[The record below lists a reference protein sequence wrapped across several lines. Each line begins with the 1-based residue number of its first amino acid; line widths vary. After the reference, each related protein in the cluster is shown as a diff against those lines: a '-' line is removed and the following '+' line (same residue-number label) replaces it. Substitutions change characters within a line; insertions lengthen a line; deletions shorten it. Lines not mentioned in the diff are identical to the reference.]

1 MAVLAKI
8 RQRSILLILIIAL
21 ALFSFVL
28 ADLIQSGGFS
38 RDTNNVGSV
47 NGEDIS
53 FQEFRLT
60 VENIQKNMN
69 NKTSAIGAVNYVWD
83 EEVKKI
89 IVKEQY
95 EKLGLKIGKDHL
107 LKIMQEDQSIGQ
119 NPMFLNDA
127 GQFDKTKFNAYI
139 ASIKSMGNDQWN
151 AWLKYEEQVEKVA
164 LERMYFNL
172 INAGIGTTINEAKLS
187 YKLENDKVDFEYV
200 AYPIANIKDTEV
212 AVSNS
217 EIESY
222 IKKNEKKF
230 KADASKNIEY
240 VLIEEKASAEDIAE
254 VNKKITEILNGKQV
268 FDAETNSTKTI
279 PAFKDATNVEEFVN
293 MYSDVKYDS
302 TYISKNDLPAG
313 HQDQIFNLAI
323 NGIYGP
329 FEVNGY
335 SYVTRLLSRK
345 PNAQV
350 KASHILLAY
359 TGSMRANP
367 NVKRTKEEA
376 KSKADEL
383 FKQVSQNPDSFAMLA
398 ATNSDDSSA
407 GNGGD
412 LGYFSDGMMV
422 KPFNDFAFNN
432 PVGKIGVVETDF
444 GYHIIKVTEKQ
455 DAIRLAT
462 IGLLLEASEATSDKV
477 YNTVSNFEMKATEGD
492 FNKVAKEMKLE
503 VKKAENI
510 KVMDEYISGIGE
522 QREMVKWIFND
533 DSAIGSTKKFNV
545 PNGFVVAKIISER
558 AEGVQTAKEAE
569 GVVKPILIKQKKLAL
584 AKSKIKGDFAAIQK
598 QAGIV
603 SGVANNLSVA
613 SPFIPNVGPEAKVVA
628 VALGT
633 TIGKESEIIEGQNG
647 VYKIKTII
655 VNKAPELPEYS
666 NYAMKEK
673 SKRGDISGQLFN
685 ALKKNAEIKDN
696 RHLFY

>member
-28 ADLIQSGGFS
+28 ADLIQSGGFNRES
-38 RDTNNVGSV
+38 NNVGSV

-53 FQEFRLT
+53 YQEFRLT
-60 VENIQKNMN
+60 VDNVQKNMS

-89 IVKEQY
+89 IIKEQY
-95 EKLGLKIGKDHL
+95 EKLGLRVGEDHII
-107 LKIMQEDQSIGQ
+107 KIMQEDQNIGQ
-119 NPMFLNDA
+119 NPMFLNET
-127 GQFDKTKFNAYI
+127 GQFDIKKFKAYV
-139 ASIKSMGNDQWN
+139 ASIGTMGNDQWN
-151 AWLKYEEQVEKVA
+151 AWKKYEEQVEKIA

-200 AYPIANIKDTEV
+200 AFPIANIKDTEV
-212 AVSNS
+212 SVSNS

-222 IKKNEKKF
+222 IKKNENKF
-230 KADASKNIEY
+230 KAPASKNIDY

-254 VNKKITEILNGKQV
+254 VNKKMNEILNGKQV
-268 FDAETNSTKTI
+268 FDAATNSTKTI

-302 TYISKNDLPAG
+302 TYISKNNLPAG
-313 HQDQIFNLAI
+313 HQDQIFNLQV

-329 FEVNGY
+329 FEFNGY
-335 SYVTRLLSRK
+335 SYITRLLSRK

-350 KASHILLAY
+350 KASHVLLAY
-359 TGSMRANP
+359 VGAMRANP

-376 KSKADEL
+376 KAKADEL
-383 FKQVSQNPDSFAMLA
+383 FKQVSQNPESFAMVA

-412 LGYFSDGMMV
+412 LGYFSEGMMV
-422 KPFNDFAFNN
+422 KPFNDFVFNN
-432 PVGKIGVVETDF
+432 AVGKIGIVETDF
-444 GYHIIKVTEKQ
+444 GYHVIKVTEKQ
-455 DAIRLAT
+455 DAVRLAT
-462 IGLLLEASEATSDKV
+462 IGLQVEASEATSDKV

-492 FNKVAKEMKLE
+492 FNKVAKEMKLDI
-503 VKKAENI
+503 KKAENI
-510 KVMDEYISGIGE
+510 KVMDEYVNGIGE
-522 QREMVKWIFND
+522 NREIVKWIFGK
-533 DSAIGSTKKFNV
+533 DSEIGSVKKFDI
-545 PNGFVVAKIISER
+545 PNGFIVAKITSER
-558 AEGVQTAKEAE
+558 EEGLQTAKEAE
-569 GVVKPILIKQKKLAL
+569 GMVKPILIQKKKLAL
-584 AKSKIKGDFAAIQK
+584 AKAKLKGDFATIQK
-598 QAGIV
+598 QAGIL
-603 SGVANNLSVA
+603 SGVASNLSVNNA
-613 SPFIPNVGPEAKVVA
+613 YIQNIGQEAKVVA
-628 VALGT
+628 AALNS
-633 TIGKESEIIEGQNG
+633 TIGKESEVIEGQNG
-647 VYKIKTII
+647 VFKIKTIV

-666 NYAMKEK
+666 NYAAKEK
-673 SKRGDISGQLFN
+673 SKRGDISGQLYN
-685 ALKKNAEIKDN
+685 ALKKNADIKDN

>member
-69 NKTSAIGAVNYVWD
+69 NRTSAIGAVNYVWD

-187 YKLENDKVDFEYV
+187 YKLENDRVDFEYV
-200 AYPIANIKDTEV
+200 AYPLANINDSEV
-212 AVSNS
+212 TVSNS

-240 VLIEEKASAEDIAE
+240 VLIEEKPSAEDIAE
-254 VNKKITEILNGKQV
+254 VNKKMTEILNGRQV
-268 FDAETNSTKTI
+268 FDATTNTTKTI
-279 PAFKDATNVEEFVN
+279 PAFKEATNVIEFVN
-293 MYSDVKYDS
+293 TYSDVKYDS

-313 HQDQIFNLAI
+313 HQDQIFNLPV

-329 FEVNGY
+329 FEVNDY

-359 TGSMRANP
+359 TGAMRANP

-376 KSKADEL
+376 KAKADEL
-383 FKQVSQNPDSFAMLA
+383 FAQVSQNSDSFAMVA

-412 LGYFSDGMMV
+412 LGYFSEGMMV
-422 KPFNDFAFNN
+422 KPFNDFVFNN
-432 PVGKIGVVETDF
+432 AVGKIGVVETDF
-444 GYHIIKVTEKQ
+444 GYHVIKVTEKQ
-455 DAIRLAT
+455 DAVRLAT
-462 IGLLLEASEATSDKV
+462 IGLKIEASETTNDQV
-477 YNTVSNFEMKATEGD
+477 YNTVSNFEMKASEGD
-492 FNKVAKEMKLE
+492 FNKVAKDMKLE
-503 VKKAENI
+503 VKKAENL

-522 QREMVKWIFND
+522 QREIIKWIFNK
-533 DSAIGSTKKFNV
+533 DSEIGNTKKFNV

-558 AEGVQTAKEAE
+558 AEGLQTAKEAE
-569 GVVKPILIKQKKLAL
+569 GVVKPILIKQKKLAI
-584 AKSKIKGDFAAIQK
+584 AKSKIKGDFASIQK
-598 QAGIV
+598 QAGVV

-613 SPFIPNVGPEAKVVA
+613 SPFIPNIGPEAKVVA
-628 VALGT
+628 VAIST
-633 TIGKESEIIEGQNG
+633 AIGKESEIIEGQNG
-647 VYKIKTII
+647 IYKVKTIM

-666 NYAMKEK
+666 NYAIKEK

-685 ALKKNAEIKDN
+685 ALKKNAEITDN

>member
-69 NKTSAIGAVNYVWD
+69 NRTSAIGAVNYVWD

-187 YKLENDKVDFEYV
+187 YKLENDRVDFEYV
-200 AYPIANIKDTEV
+200 AYPLANINDSEV
-212 AVSNS
+212 TVSNS

-230 KADASKNIEY
+230 KADASKNIKY
-240 VLIEEKASAEDIAE
+240 VLIEEKPSAEDIAE
-254 VNKKITEILNGKQV
+254 VNKKMTEILNGRQV
-268 FDAETNSTKTI
+268 FDATTNTTKTI
-279 PAFKDATNVEEFVN
+279 PAFKEVTNVIEFVN
-293 MYSDVKYDS
+293 TYSDVKYDS

-313 HQDQIFNLAI
+313 HQDQIFNLPV

-329 FEVNGY
+329 FEVNDY

-359 TGSMRANP
+359 TGAMRANP

-376 KSKADEL
+376 KAKADEL
-383 FKQVSQNPDSFAMLA
+383 FAQVSQNSDSFAMVA

-412 LGYFSDGMMV
+412 LGYFSEGMMV
-422 KPFNDFAFNN
+422 KPFNDFVFNN
-432 PVGKIGVVETDF
+432 AVGKIGVVETDF
-444 GYHIIKVTEKQ
+444 GYHVIKVTEKQ
-455 DAIRLAT
+455 DAVRLAT
-462 IGLLLEASEATSDKV
+462 IGLKIEASETTNDQV
-477 YNTVSNFEMKATEGD
+477 YNTVSNFEMKASEGD
-492 FNKVAKEMKLE
+492 FNKVAKDMKLE
-503 VKKAENI
+503 VKKAENL

-522 QREMVKWIFND
+522 QREIIKWIFNK
-533 DSAIGSTKKFNV
+533 DSEIGNTKKFNV

-558 AEGVQTAKEAE
+558 AEGLQTAKEAE
-569 GVVKPILIKQKKLAL
+569 GVVKPILIKQKKLAI
-584 AKSKIKGDFAAIQK
+584 AKSKIKGDFASIQK
-598 QAGIV
+598 QAGVV

-613 SPFIPNVGPEAKVVA
+613 SPFIPNIGPEAKVVA
-628 VALGT
+628 VAIST
-633 TIGKESEIIEGQNG
+633 AIGKESEIIEGQNG
-647 VYKIKTII
+647 IYKVKTIM

-666 NYAMKEK
+666 NYAIKEK

-685 ALKKNAEIKDN
+685 ALKKNAEITDN

>member
-28 ADLIQSGGFS
+28 ADLIQSGGFNRES
-38 RDTNNVGSV
+38 NNVGSV

-53 FQEFRLT
+53 FQEFRFT

-69 NKTSAIGAVNYVWD
+69 NRTSAIGAVNYVWD

-89 IVKEQY
+89 IIKEQY
-95 EKLGLKIGKDHL
+95 EKLGLKVGKDHL
-107 LKIMQEDQSIGQ
+107 LKIMQEDQNIGQ
-119 NPMFLNDA
+119 NPMFLNET
-127 GQFDKTKFNAYI
+127 GKFDKAKFNAYI
-139 ASIKSMGNDQWN
+139 ASIKTAGNDQWN
-151 AWLKYEEQVEKVA
+151 AWKKFEEQVEKVA

-172 INAGIGTTINEAKLS
+172 INSGIGVTINEAKLS

-212 AVSNS
+212 KVSTS
-217 EIESY
+217 DIESY

-230 KADASKNIEY
+230 KTEDSKGIDY

-254 VNKKITEILNGKQV
+254 VNKKITEILNGREV
-268 FDAETNSTKTI
+268 FDAATNTTKTI
-279 PAFKDATNVEEFVN
+279 PAFKDAPNAEEFVN

-302 TYISKNDLPAG
+302 TYISKNNLPAG
-313 HQDQIFNLAI
+313 HQDQIFNLPV

-329 FEVNGY
+329 FEFNGY
-335 SYVTRLLSRK
+335 TYVTRLLGRK

-359 TGSMRANP
+359 TGAMRANP

-376 KSKADEL
+376 KTKADEL
-383 FKQVSQNPDSFAMLA
+383 FNQVNQNPDSFAMLA

-412 LGYFSDGMMV
+412 LGYFSEGMMV
-422 KPFNDFAFNN
+422 KPFNDFVFNN
-432 PVGKIGVVETDF
+432 PVGKIGIVETDF
-444 GYHIIKVTEKQ
+444 GYHVIKVTEKQ
-455 DAIRLAT
+455 DAVQLAT
-462 IGLLLEASEATSDKV
+462 IGLLLEASEATSDKI

-510 KVMDEYISGIGE
+510 KVMDEFIPGIGE
-522 QREMVKWIFND
+522 NREIVKWAFSD
-533 DSAIGSTKKFNV
+533 DSKIGSTKKFNV
-545 PNGFVVAKIISER
+545 SNGFVVAKITSEK
-558 AEGVQTAKEAE
+558 AKGLQTAKEAE
-569 GVVKPILIKQKKLAL
+569 SLVKPILIKQKKLAL
-584 AKSKIKGDFAAIQK
+584 AKSRIKGDFASIQK
-598 QAGIV
+598 QTGVI
-603 SGVANNLSVA
+603 SGVANNLSVS

-628 VALGT
+628 VALNT
-633 TIGKESEIIEGQNG
+633 AIGKESDIIEGQNG

-666 NYAMKEK
+666 NYASKEK
-673 SKRGDISGQLFN
+673 SKRGDISGQLYN
-685 ALKKNAEIKDN
+685 ALKNNADIKDN